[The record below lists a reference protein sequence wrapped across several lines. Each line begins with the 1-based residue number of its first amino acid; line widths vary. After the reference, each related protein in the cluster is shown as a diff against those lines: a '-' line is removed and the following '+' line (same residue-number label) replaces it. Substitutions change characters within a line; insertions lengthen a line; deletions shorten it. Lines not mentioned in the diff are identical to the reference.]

1 MRLQDSHNS
10 PEYVYKIAKT
20 HRPELQNS
28 NTVIKP
34 TQAKD
39 TPKERT
45 GSHPAF
51 YAPYLAKNAK
61 LHAESRRK
69 NSEKPYTAGY
79 SDFDKRTKD
88 KAKRSHEEA
97 KARTKPRHIYT
108 NQKTL
113 FVTTRP
119 HKGTTMFKLHH
130 LQEGTAYPSARQTV

>member
-1 MRLQDSHNS
+1 MRMRLQDSHNS

-69 NSEKPYTAGY
+69 NSEKPYTADY
-79 SDFDKRTKD
+79 SDFDQKD
-88 KAKRSHEEA
+88 K
-97 KARTKPRHIYT
+97 
-108 NQKTL
+108 
-113 FVTTRP
+113 
-119 HKGTTMFKLHH
+119 
-130 LQEGTAYPSARQTV
+130 RQGKKEP

>member
-69 NSEKPYTAGY
+69 NSEKPYTTGY
-79 SDFDKRTKD
+79 SDFDQKD
-88 KAKRSHEEA
+88 KRQGKKEPQRS
-97 KARTKPRHIYT
+97 K
-108 NQKTL
+108 
-113 FVTTRP
+113 
-119 HKGTTMFKLHH
+119 
-130 LQEGTAYPSARQTV
+130 S